1 MMASFTRGPAV
12 DDLKAFMELSALLT
26 GLYEINSARDA
37 LLREPVAAEYAR
49 RIRGVF
55 PEQFGSLIALYKKFA
70 TEDPKPAIDD
80 QLLGRLRNE
89 QMFKDTEV
97 ISKQIVNI
105 WYFSQFK
112 PSDDPKA
119 PLFDGGYYELGAI
132 WPLIKAHPIGFSDQR
147 TGYWS
152 DAP

>member
-1 MMASFTRGPAV
+1 M

-26 GLYEINSARDA
+26 GLYEINSGQDA
-37 LLREPVAAEYAR
+37 PLREPVAAEYAR

-55 PEQFGSLIALYKKFA
+55 PEKFDSLIALYKKFA
-70 TEDPKPAIDD
+70 SETPKPAIDD
-80 QLLGRLRNE
+80 ELLARLRRE
-89 QMFKDTEV
+89 QVFRDTEV
-97 ISKQIVNI
+97 VSRQIVNI

-119 PLFDGGYYELGAI
+119 PLFDGGYYELGAV
-132 WPLIKAHPIGFSDQR
+132 WPLIKAHPIGFSDER

-152 DAP
+152 DPP